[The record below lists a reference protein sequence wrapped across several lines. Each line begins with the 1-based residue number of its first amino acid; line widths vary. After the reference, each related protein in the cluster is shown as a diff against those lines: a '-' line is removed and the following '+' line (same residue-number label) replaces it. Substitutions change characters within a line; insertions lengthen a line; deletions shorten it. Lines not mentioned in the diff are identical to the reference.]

1 MIKIGIKSFK
11 IEGRM
16 RSSYYLATIVSIYR
30 KVIDN
35 CLKHNKSKAYTIKDK
50 QILDNCSNRDSIA
63 QFYNGVYDSTC
74 SYYNGRVEVSNQDFL
89 GIILDYDSKNNL
101 ATVEQRNYFKKG
113 DIVEIF
119 SANHEI
125 IEFKIDKIYDEDG
138 NIIEIVRHP
147 KQIVKIYIDEKVDK
161 GDFMRIKRN

>member
-1 MIKIGIKSFK
+1 M
-11 IEGRM
+11 
-16 RSSYYLATIVSIYR
+16 
-30 KVIDN
+30 
-35 CLKHNKSKAYTIKDK
+35 KHNKSKAYTIKDK